1 MTSPRQARA
10 RRTLM
15 TTSIA
20 DEKGNTPA
28 AETAQTPKPA
38 KKARTSAR
46 AAHVA
51 PSKAKAAKKASPAK
65 KAPKSQKKAV
75 TARDGS
81 KKAEILALLRQPKGA
96 TLTMPPPSKGA
107 DTRIVKNVV
116 VL

>member
-38 KKARTSAR
+38 KKARANAR

-51 PSKAKAAKKASPAK
+51 PSKAKAARKASPAK
-65 KAPKSQKKAV
+65 KASKSH
-75 TARDGS
+75 
-81 KKAEILALLRQPKGA
+81 KKAEQVAWVWNSFDH
-96 TLTMPPPSKGA
+96 MEV
-107 DTRIVKNVV
+107 TRKS
-116 VL
+116 LGDEKCKLGP